1 MYESTFENV
10 KSSFQPLI
18 ELAELNRKTLEKMTS
33 VQTSY
38 LTDCISSSIKQVQ
51 TLAASGSPQRA
62 AELSFEMIKEFET
75 KLTGATEQ
83 NMAALTEL
91 QTAYSS
97 LVNDSFKDA
106 IEGTGLNA
114 TPAAAQQAIVSAAPA
129 KQATITKTP
138 AKAPE
143 AVAKIEAKPVV
154 AAKPAAAVVAVKA
167 TPAVETKAAPVAE
180 AKVTPVTAVKAAPVA
195 EAKSTPVAAAPKAP
209 VAAPVAA
216 APKAP
221 VRRAAAKPTVKK
233 TPAKPTQ
240 R

>member
-18 ELAELNRKTLEKMTS
+18 ELAELNRKTLEKMTA

-38 LTDCISSSIKQVQ
+38 LTDCISSSLKQVK
-51 TLAASGSPQRA
+51 TLAESGSPQRA

-91 QTAYSS
+91 QSAYSS
-97 LVNDSFKDA
+97 LVNGSFKDA
-106 IEGTGLNA
+106 FAGSGLNVL
-114 TPAAAQQAIVSAAPA
+114 PVAAQQAIVAAPA
-129 KQATITKTP
+129 KQATVTKTP

-143 AVAKIEAKPVV
+143 VTAKMEAKPVV
-154 AAKPAAAVVAVKA
+154 AETPVVAKKPA
-167 TPAVETKAAPVAE
+167 TP
-180 AKVTPVTAVKAAPVA
+180 VKAAPVVETKVA
-195 EAKSTPVAAAPKAP
+195 SVAEVKAAPAVEAKSAPIATAKPATVKPAAAAAPKT
-209 VAAPVAA
+209 
-216 APKAP
+216 P

-233 TPAKPTQ
+233 TPAKPAQ
-240 R
+240 H